1 MRPPFASA
9 DSLAHLSYLASVTV
23 GSCCEKQRAF
33 ATETGDR
40 LTHAGRSFPGQQIG
54 LSKLRY
60 WTISDPT
67 SGVLEGNGGV
77 VLSEELRRDV
87 GGTRL
92 GGIGRNRQTQG
103 QFIGRSGGKVV
114 ELCGF
119 PLGGTAGIVKGS
131 WGNCKDSFACG
142 GMARTLCYVGEL
154 QGLHY
159 IEELWWILVESR
171 WSMCKLN

>member
-1 MRPPFASA
+1 
-9 DSLAHLSYLASVTV
+9 
-23 GSCCEKQRAF
+23 
-33 ATETGDR
+33 
-40 LTHAGRSFPGQQIG
+40 
-54 LSKLRY
+54 
-60 WTISDPT
+60 
-67 SGVLEGNGGV
+67 V

-131 WGNCKDSFACG
+131 WGNGKDSLLCG
-142 GMARTLCYVGEL
+142 GIARTSLHRGIVVDPCGKQVEHVQVEL
-154 QGLHY
+154 KH
-159 IEELWWILVESR
+159 IKSH
-171 WSMCKLN
+171 

>member
-1 MRPPFASA
+1 VRPPFASA
-9 DSLAHLSYLASVTV
+9 DSLAHLSYLARVTV

-40 LTHAGRSFPGQQIG
+40 LTHAGRSFPGQQVG
-54 LSKLRY
+54 LSFATGGSAIPLQGSSRA
-60 WTISDPT
+60 T
-67 SGVLEGNGGV
+67 EGNGGGTAV
-77 VLSEELRRDV
+77 VLSEELRRNV

-103 QFIGRSGGKVV
+103 EFIGRSGGKVL

-131 WGNCKDSFACG
+131 WGNCKDSVACG
-142 GMARTLCYVGEL
+142 GMARTLC
-154 QGLHY
+154 
-159 IEELWWILVESR
+159 
-171 WSMCKLN
+171 